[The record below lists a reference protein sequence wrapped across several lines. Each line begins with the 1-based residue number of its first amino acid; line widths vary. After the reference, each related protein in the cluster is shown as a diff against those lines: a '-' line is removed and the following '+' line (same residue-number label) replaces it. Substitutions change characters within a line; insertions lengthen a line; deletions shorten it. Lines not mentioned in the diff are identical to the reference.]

1 MTKNLDADKYSC
13 FGYGSEFDA
22 CESFSLFNDNN
33 FGKNGE
39 VLSTCMGHLCMLIIK
54 SNLCWFLVKS
64 QPMV

>member
-39 VLSTCMGHLCMLIIK
+39 VFPTCREKYYQHAWVICA
-54 SNLCWFLVKS
+54 C
-64 QPMV
+64 